1 MKPGIER
8 IAIPVLTVLL
18 LALFLLR
25 GQQESGQKG
34 IAVCMDVQILSS
46 EQFDTC
52 AAELEEKAAVPGTIL
67 FNGCA
72 APFDEEK
79 SLLYLPA
86 GRDAEGCF
94 HASGRLEPASP
105 GDHLYFLEDAC
116 FDDPGR
122 AVAEGHAFDW
132 ILVSGSSFCR
142 GQAVLTGLPVLSLD
156 WDRDLEIQGKKSY
169 IGRFTVCMPESAGTV
184 SDRCSF
190 HVRGNTSTFYEKKSY
205 RISLQD
211 RNGDRKKENLL
222 GIRDDDDWILLPML
236 TDTSRIRE
244 KTAYDLWNRMQAPAG
259 ADGVVSS
266 SVHYTELLINNQ
278 YFGIYG
284 LMTPVDGKLLGLTER
299 DLLYK
304 INTWEVPSDEEY
316 RAFDSMEEVCK
327 PNGIS
332 YVDLKYPARALA
344 ADGWEPMRLFQGYVY
359 GAMSPEELEAAGVV
373 IDRESILRY
382 NLFCT
387 LTHAMD
393 NTWKN
398 TFLVC
403 RKQADGSYRLYRDI
417 WDLNYTFGDYFAGK
431 IDNFYTAHSARS
443 ATEIVPFKDTGYDF
457 EVLRASD
464 PEGVFTDSC
473 RIWKEIRDA
482 GISAESVCADAES
495 SMAELIRSGAM
506 DRESQRWP
514 QPGPSA
520 DLTEFRR
527 WVTDRF
533 SYLDDIYGYTD

>member
-1 MKPGIER
+1 M
-8 IAIPVLTVLL
+8 T
-18 LALFLLR
+18 
-25 GQQESGQKG
+25 
-34 IAVCMDVQILSS
+34 
-46 EQFDTC
+46 T
-52 AAELEEKAAVPGTIL
+52 
-67 FNGCA
+67 
-72 APFDEEK
+72 
-79 SLLYLPA
+79 
-86 GRDAEGCF
+86 
-94 HASGRLEPASP
+94 
-105 GDHLYFLEDAC
+105 
-116 FDDPGR
+116 
-122 AVAEGHAFDW
+122 
-132 ILVSGSSFCR
+132 GS
-142 GQAVLTGLPVLSLD
+142 
-156 WDRDLEIQGKKSY
+156 Y
-169 IGRFTVCMPESAGTV
+169 
-184 SDRCSF
+184 
-190 HVRGNTSTFYEKKSY
+190 
-205 RISLQD
+205 
-211 RNGDRKKENLL
+211 
-222 GIRDDDDWILLPML
+222 DDDWILLPML

-259 ADGVVSS
+259 EDGVVSS

-495 SMAELIRSGAM
+495 SMEELIRSGAM

>member
-1 MKPGIER
+1 
-8 IAIPVLTVLL
+8 
-18 LALFLLR
+18 
-25 GQQESGQKG
+25 
-34 IAVCMDVQILSS
+34 
-46 EQFDTC
+46 
-52 AAELEEKAAVPGTIL
+52 
-67 FNGCA
+67 
-72 APFDEEK
+72 
-79 SLLYLPA
+79 
-86 GRDAEGCF
+86 
-94 HASGRLEPASP
+94 
-105 GDHLYFLEDAC
+105 
-116 FDDPGR
+116 
-122 AVAEGHAFDW
+122 
-132 ILVSGSSFCR
+132 
-142 GQAVLTGLPVLSLD
+142 
-156 WDRDLEIQGKKSY
+156 
-169 IGRFTVCMPESAGTV
+169 MPESAGTV

-373 IDRESILRY
+373 IFCEPQIKPSLTWQAISRVYRMGQVQNVLVYHLLCQGTVDEAMQEILAIKEEE
-382 NLFCT
+382 FDMFA
-387 LTHAMD
+387 HDSAIAEA
-393 NTWKN
+393 
-398 TFLVC
+398 
-403 RKQADGSYRLYRDI
+403 ADGP
-417 WDLNYTFGDYFAGK
+417 
-431 IDNFYTAHSARS
+431 AH
-443 ATEIVPFKDTGYDF
+443 
-457 EVLRASD
+457 
-464 PEGVFTDSC
+464 
-473 RIWKEIRDA
+473 
-482 GISAESVCADAES
+482 
-495 SMAELIRSGAM
+495 
-506 DRESQRWP
+506 
-514 QPGPSA
+514 
-520 DLTEFRR
+520 
-527 WVTDRF
+527 
-533 SYLDDIYGYTD
+533 